1 MKYHFFLT
9 LDGITGTQG
18 FIDGL
23 VFFQGP
29 LYDAFLAQGDERKI
43 ITADAVVFDDMI
55 KMFVFCRR
63 NNDVM
68 KLYIKDTIFIS

>member
-9 LDGITGTQG
+9 QDGITGTQG

-55 KMFVFCRR
+55 KCLFFVEE
-63 NNDVM
+63 M
-68 KLYIKDTIFIS
+68 MML

>member
-9 LDGITGTQG
+9 QDGITGTQG
-18 FIDGL
+18 FMMVG
-23 VFFQGP
+23 VFLSGS

-55 KMFVFCRR
+55 KCLFLS
-63 NNDVM
+63 
-68 KLYIKDTIFIS
+68 KK